1 MTFLTSS
8 NTHLGMATIVDTT
21 LRIALIAIILLTAL
35 GLGLLFRRLLIRR
48 LKQTVLDNW
57 LVQTLGVAIVLPP
70 LILAGAVAPLIWDPT
85 LLFAYWDSIRSQLKI
100 ENINITGLTINL
112 IGTLLLSGLGVGAAR
127 TVKALTIRSL
137 GENRIDINIRT
148 FIGRIFYFIILTFV
162 IFWILSLWQI
172 SIGIPVAGIG
182 ILTVAITVSIQ
193 DILKDLVAG
202 FYILLERPFHIGDQ
216 ISTSSTPS
224 YTGKVEDVQLRA
236 TKVLLVSGEEVIIP
250 NSLIFGGIVVNN
262 SGYTERRATITVTMP
277 EEQFVTGETAEKILN
292 AIREVETVKPKPEP
306 TVALSSYTDKKALL
320 TVRFWIANG
329 QLSTVSDVVYA
340 LHAALPYAD
349 VAVRESGGD
358 V

>member
-8 NTHLGMATIVDTT
+8 NTYLGMATIVDTT

-57 LVQTLGVAIVLPP
+57 LAQTLGVAIVLPL
-70 LILAGAVAPLIWDPT
+70 LILAGAAAPLIWNPN
-85 LLFAYWDSIRSQLKI
+85 LLSAYWDSIGNQLKI
-100 ENINITGLTINL
+100 GNINIPGLTVNL
-112 IGTLLLSGLGVGAAR
+112 IETLLLLGLGVGVAR
-127 TVKALTIRSL
+127 TVKTLTIRGL

-148 FIGRIFYFIILTFV
+148 LIGRIFYFVILTFTV
-162 IFWILSLWQI
+162 FWILSLWPI
-172 SIGIPVAGIG
+172 AIGIPVAAIG
-182 ILTVAITVSIQ
+182 ILTVAVTVSIQ

-202 FYILLERPFHIGDQ
+202 FYILFERPFHIGDQ

-236 TKVLLVSGEEVIIP
+236 TKLLLVTGEEAIIP
-250 NSLIFGGIVVNN
+250 NSLIFTGIVVNN
-262 SGYTERRATITVTMP
+262 SGYAEHRATITVTMP
-277 EEQFVTGETAEKILN
+277 EEQFVAGETAEKIFKV
-292 AIREVETVKPKPEP
+292 IQEVETVKLKPEP
-306 TVALSSYTDKKALL
+306 TVALAGYTDKKALL

-340 LHAALPYAD
+340 LHAALPDAD
-349 VAVRESGGD
+349 VTVRESGGD

>member
-1 MTFLTSS
+1 MSL
-8 NTHLGMATIVDTT
+8 T

-57 LVQTLGVAIVLPP
+57 IVQTLGVAIVLPP
-70 LILAGAVAPLIWDPT
+70 LILAGAVALPILDPN
-85 LLFAYWDSIRSQLKI
+85 LLFAYWESIRSQLQI
-100 ENINITGLTINL
+100 RDITSLTITLIESLLL
-112 IGTLLLSGLGVGAAR
+112 IGLGIGMAR
-127 TVKALTIRSL
+127 TVKTLTIRGL

-148 FIGRIFYFIILTFV
+148 FIGRIFYFVILTFV

-182 ILTVAITVSIQ
+182 ILTVAITVAIQ

-216 ISTSSTPS
+216 ISTSGTPS

-236 TKVLLVSGEEVIIP
+236 TKLLLVSGEEVIIP
-250 NSLIFGGIVVNN
+250 NSLIFSGIVVNN

-277 EEQFVTGETAEKILN
+277 EEQFVTGETAEKLLK
-292 AIREVETVKPKPEP
+292 AIQEVETVKPKPEP
-306 TVALSSYTDKKALL
+306 TVALSGYTDKKALL

-329 QLSTVSDVVYA
+329 QLSTVSDVVYT